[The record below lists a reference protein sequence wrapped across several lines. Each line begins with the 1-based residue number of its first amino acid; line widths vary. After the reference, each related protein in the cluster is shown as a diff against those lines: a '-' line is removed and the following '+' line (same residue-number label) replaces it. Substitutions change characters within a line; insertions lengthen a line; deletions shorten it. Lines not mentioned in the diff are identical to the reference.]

1 MQVFLTK
8 SEIEIIE
15 LEARNSPVVKYYGVK
30 VFNVS
35 KLNYLNVITISD
47 KNLILIKGNLD
58 TAYEHIK
65 ISHNYWSTQPYPKGD
80 GFQAQ
85 SKFPID
91 ILPINFIEI
100 ADSIY
105 STENFVVNNEHK
117 DSDKFEKYFGLYSFD
132 GKTEEKI
139 NLILYKGTK
148 IIHSLY
154 PQSNKHNKNRNRTKY
169 PFTRGIVK
177 ISNLN
182 SLKKIKEIYIP
193 YFGTDLK
200 LKYSILIEKFILKEI
215 EEWRILVYD
224 ENRNYKFDYY
234 IGEKKISKFSGE
246 TSERISYQHCDL
258 KNIEELILKI
268 DISENI

>member
-1 MQVFLTK
+1 MEVFLTK

-15 LEARNSPVVKYYGVK
+15 LEARNNPVFKYYGIK

-65 ISHNYWSTQPYPKGD
+65 IRHNYWSTQPYPKGD

-91 ILPINFIEI
+91 ILPINFIKI

-105 STENFVVNNEHK
+105 STENFVTNNEHK

-169 PFTRGIVK
+169 PFTRGIVE

-182 SLKKIKEIYIP
+182 SLKKIKEIHIP

-224 ENRNYKFDYY
+224 KNRNYKFDYY
-234 IGEKKISKFSGE
+234 IGEKKISEFRGE